1 MESPNLTVEDVR
13 KILDNQESISDLEFL
28 NKGGQKQVF
37 KCKINDNYYTLK
49 FLELS
54 DWTNSGD
61 LSETHDIQSEIL
73 ARATREIDIMRKC
86 NTPTLV
92 KLGPIGMTLIE
103 YNEKKFLYFSEEFIE
118 GENLYQILNTRTL
131 SQIEAIQ
138 LGIDITIAIE
148 HLWSIGMVHRDIKP
162 KNIMRKMDGTF
173 VLLDTGIAFDTQG
186 KALTQAFHIVGTKI
200 YMSPEQLAN
209 IKASLDFRSD
219 LYLLG
224 IVLYESLTGRHP
236 FFTPDIN
243 SVQLVSRVIN
253 SQYVPI
259 SQLYKDIHPKLEKL
273 INRLLSVQPHLRY
286 RSCSSLIQQLKQI
299 REEL

>member
-1 MESPNLTVEDVR
+1 MRSPTLTVEDVK
-13 KILDNQESISDLEFL
+13 KIIDNQESISDLEFL
-28 NKGGQKQVF
+28 SKGGQKVVF
-37 KCKINDNYYTLK
+37 KCKINDDYYTLK

-54 DWTNSGD
+54 DWDDSGD
-61 LSETHDIQSEIL
+61 LNETHDIQSEIL

-86 NTPTLV
+86 DTPTLV
-92 KLGPIGMTLIE
+92 KLGPIGMTLTE
-103 YNEKKFLYFSEEFIE
+103 YNGKKFLYFSEEFVE
-118 GENLYQILNTRTL
+118 GEDLFQILSKRTL
-131 SQIEAIQ
+131 SQMEAIQ
-138 LGIDITIAIE
+138 LGIDIATAIE

-186 KALTQAFHIVGTKI
+186 KALTQAFHIVGTRI

-224 IVLYESLTGRHP
+224 IVLYESLAGKHP
-236 FFTPDIN
+236 FFTPGIN
-243 SVQLVSRVIN
+243 SVQLVSRVIGGE
-253 SQYVPI
+253 YEPI
-259 SQLYKDIHPKLEKL
+259 SQLCKDIHPKLERL

-286 RSCSSLIQQLKQI
+286 RSCSSLIQQLKKI